1 MIESG
6 PGGRNYAS
14 RMMNQPGY
22 QDPLGVLRTVPE
34 GRRAKLAELINLI
47 AAKGAMSRA
56 QAMAE
61 LGWSRTLVTRVAT
74 LLLDE
79 GLVAEDVTAIP
90 GARGRPTAQLRLV
103 VGRAATIG
111 IDLGYRSVRAILAS
125 VDHTILASD
134 ECELGDDYGPDDA
147 LTGARRMIDG
157 MLASVGIGWPD
168 IVGAG
173 IAISGPIDYDNNAPS
188 LHSLLPH
195 WAGDVVAR
203 AREHL
208 PCPIVLGNDTR
219 LACYAE
225 LLWGAGRDF
234 DSFVYLKLH
243 SGVGGAYVLN
253 RRIVSGATGVAGEF
267 GHMVVVPGG
276 ERCRCGGR
284 GCLETVVG
292 VPAIVRGLSL
302 SYGHTP
308 RWAEVLQ
315 RLNAGEAATRQAF
328 ADAYESIGRATASLC
343 NILNPEAV
351 ILGGAL
357 SRASGDIDG
366 QVASGIAAHALPA
379 CAATPVRLGTLG
391 RGAAALGAVGAV
403 LMKGIV

>member
-1 MIESG
+1 MV
-6 PGGRNYAS
+6 
-14 RMMNQPGY
+14 NQSGY
-22 QDPLGVLRTVPE
+22 QDPLGVLRSVPE
-34 GRRAKLAELINLI
+34 GRRAKIAELINLI

-56 QAMAE
+56 EAMGE

-74 LLLDE
+74 VLLDE
-79 GLVAEDVTAIP
+79 GLLAEDVPA
-90 GARGRPTAQLRLV
+90 GSGRRGRPTAQLRLV

-111 IDLGYRSVRAILAS
+111 IDFGYRSVRTILAS

-134 ECELGDDYGPDDA
+134 ERELGDDYGPDSG
-147 LTGARRMIDG
+147 LARARQMIDG
-157 MLASVGIGWPD
+157 MLKDVGVDWSD

-173 IAISGPIDYDNNAPS
+173 IAISGPIDYENNAPS
-188 LHSLLPH
+188 LDSLLPH
-195 WAGDVVAR
+195 WGGDVVAR

-234 DSFVYLKLH
+234 DNFLYVKLH
-243 SGVGGAYVLN
+243 SGVGGAFVLN
-253 RRIVSGATGVAGEF
+253 RRIVSGASGVAGEV

-292 VPAIVRGLSL
+292 VPAIMRGLSIA
-302 SYGHTP
+302 YGHEP
-308 RWAEVLQ
+308 DWREVLQ
-315 RLNAGEAATRQAF
+315 RLRSGDAATQEAF
-328 ADAYESIGRATASLC
+328 GDAHEVIGRATASLC
-343 NILNPEAV
+343 NILNPAAV

-357 SRASGDIDG
+357 SRASNDIEG
-366 QVASGIAAHALPA
+366 QVAEGIRSHALPA
-379 CAATPVRLGTLG
+379 CAETPVRLGALG
-391 RGAAALGAVGAV
+391 RSAAALGAVGAV

>member
-1 MIESG
+1 MVN
-6 PGGRNYAS
+6 R
-14 RMMNQPGY
+14 RGY
-22 QDPLGVLRTVPE
+22 QDPLGMLRTIPE

-56 QAMAE
+56 QAMDE

-74 LLLDE
+74 QLIDE
-79 GLVAEDVTAIP
+79 GLVAEDVHIDP
-90 GARGRPTAQLRLV
+90 RRRGRPTAYLRLV

-111 IDLGYRSVRAILAS
+111 IDFGYRSVRTILAS

-134 ECELGDDYGPDDA
+134 ERDLGDDYGPDDG
-147 LTGARRMIDG
+147 LTGAREMVDG
-157 MLASVGIGWPD
+157 LLAKVGIDWPD

-173 IAISGPIDYDNNAPS
+173 IAISGPIDYENNAPS
-188 LHSLLPH
+188 LDSLMPH
-195 WAGDVVAR
+195 WAGNVVLR

-234 DSFVYLKLH
+234 DSFLYLKLH

-253 RRIVSGATGVAGEF
+253 RRIVSGANGVTGEF
-267 GHMVVVPGG
+267 GHLVVVPGG

-292 VPAIVRGLSL
+292 VPAIVRSL
-302 SYGHTP
+302 TVSYGHTP
-308 RWAEVLQ
+308 DWREVLR
-315 RLNAGEAATRQAF
+315 RLEAEDSVTMEVF
-328 ADAYESIGRATASLC
+328 AEAEETVGRTTASLC

-357 SRASGDIDG
+357 SRATRDIERR
-366 QVASGIAAHALPA
+366 VSMGIRQHALPA
-379 CAATPVRLGTLG
+379 CAQTPVRVGTLG

>member
-1 MIESG
+1 M
-6 PGGRNYAS
+6 
-14 RMMNQPGY
+14 
-22 QDPLGVLRTVPE
+22 LRAVPE
-34 GRRAKLAELINLI
+34 GRRAKIAELINLI

-56 QAMAE
+56 EAMAE

-79 GLVAEDVTAIP
+79 GLLAEDVTA
-90 GARGRPTAQLRLV
+90 GSGRRGRPIAQLRLV

-111 IDLGYRSVRAILAS
+111 IDFGYRSVRTILAS

-134 ECELGDDYGPDDA
+134 ERELGDDYGPDNGLA
-147 LTGARRMIDG
+147 SARQLIDG
-157 MLASVGIGWPD
+157 MLKDAGVDWAD

-188 LHSLLPH
+188 LDSLLPH
-195 WAGDVVAR
+195 WGGDVVVR

-234 DSFVYLKLH
+234 DSFLYVKLH

-253 RRIVSGATGVAGEF
+253 RRIVSGASGVAGEV

-292 VPAIVRGLSL
+292 VPAIVRGLSVA
-302 SYGHTP
+302 YGYAP
-308 RWAEVLQ
+308 DWREALQ
-315 RLNAGEAATRQAF
+315 RLAAGDAATQEVF
-328 ADAYESIGRATASLC
+328 ADAHEVIGRATASLC
-343 NILNPEAV
+343 NILNPAAI

-357 SRASGDIDG
+357 SRASHDIEG
-366 QVASGIAAHALPA
+366 QVAEGIRSHALPA
-379 CAATPVRLGTLG
+379 CAETPVRLGALG
-391 RGAAALGAVGAV
+391 RSAAALGAVGAV